1 MDIQEK
7 QYIKEGRGHFRWSQ
21 RLQTLEVEAPPWTNG
36 KEESQVAMGTLI
48 PNLLTQQH
56 IVNLTGVKNFQNNL
70 IMKYRTN

>member
-7 QYIKEGRGHFRWSQ
+7 QYIKEGRGHFRRSQ

-36 KEESQVAMGTLI
+36 EEESKVAMGTLI

-56 IVNLTGVKNFQNNL
+56 ILNLTGVQNFQKNL
-70 IMKYRTN
+70 NMKYRTN